1 MIDYFG
7 VAAPG
12 ADNPGQ
18 PPPPRED
25 TLAACTFAVVDAA
38 LRAHAV
44 FPRFEGG
51 RS

>member
-1 MIDYFG
+1 MIDCFG
-7 VAAPG
+7 VIAPG
-12 ADNPGQ
+12 PMVRPATL
-18 PPPPRED
+18 PRED

-38 LRAHAV
+38 LRAPTV